1 MFNRVLN
8 APLNLRNF
16 LSFIFLF
23 TKLGRPEIIFSL
35 FTSAKTKT
43 LEALWVSVFLVAT
56 FLPTRNTHFKVNN
69 KYTRATFFNIF
80 SLSLLQILN
89 RCFSIKKDH
98 KQNGHFPDDYSYIFR
113 FMISATMKYKP
124 NNSMRRGKFDGK
136 VAFNQIFLRY
146 TTKWSH
152 KNRVKTRTMQYYI
165 SVLWNYSAL
174 AILQN

>member
-23 TKLGRPEIIFSL
+23 TKWGRPEIIFSL
-35 FTSAKTKT
+35 FTSTKTKT

-56 FLPTRNTHFKVNN
+56 LLPTRNTHFKVNN

-89 RCFSIKKDH
+89 RCFSIKDH

-124 NNSMRRGKFDGK
+124 NNSMRKGKFDGK

-146 TTKWSH
+146 TTKDHIKIVWKQEQCSIIFQFYEIIQH
-152 KNRVKTRTMQYYI
+152 
-165 SVLWNYSAL
+165 
-174 AILQN
+174 